1 MKVRKVTGTEYE
13 FENGTVMHHVPS
25 KGWVPEEKQKEYE
38 GEIPQTYNYFIAY
51 LCMKDGQGACGSEIY
66 RAMTQR
72 LSAADIITIMKDLK
86 ERYKLDSLPTIT
98 TIYKLGVY

>member
-13 FENGTVMHHVPS
+13 FEDGTVLHHVPS
-25 KGWVPEEKQKEYE
+25 KGWVPEEKEFESQEE
-38 GEIPQTYNYFIAY
+38 PQRCDYFIAY
-51 LCMKDGQGACGSEIY
+51 LCMKDGQGACGSEVY
-66 RAMTQR
+66 RAMTTR
-72 LSAADIITIMKDLK
+72 LSAADITSIMKDLK

>member
-1 MKVRKVTGTEYE
+1 MKVRKVTEQE
-13 FENGTVMHHVPS
+13 DGTVMHHVPS
-25 KGWVPEEKQKEYE
+25 KGWVPEEKQKELE
-38 GEIPQTYNYFIAY
+38 SQDEPQRCDYFIAY

-66 RAMTQR
+66 RAMTTR
-72 LSAADIITIMKDLK
+72 LSAADITTIMKDLK

>member
-13 FENGTVMHHVPS
+13 FEDGTVLHHIPS
-25 KGWVPEEKQKEYE
+25 KGWVPQEKEDRQEDKSQE
-38 GEIPQTYNYFIAY
+38 YNYFIAY
-51 LCMKDGQGACGSEIY
+51 LCIKDGQAACGSEVY
-66 RAMTQR
+66 RANSSR
-72 LSAADIITIMKDLK
+72 LSAADIVTVMKDLK